1 MYVNKK
7 FIFSFIAFVLV
18 AFSVA
23 AQQERNDGFGQNRVQ
38 HRSFDWYYYST
49 DKFDIYYYEGG
60 KDYARLALDYLN
72 KEYNRITDVIGYAP
86 FNKTIIFLYNSY
98 TDLQQ
103 SNIGVEGDQFTI
115 AGQTN
120 FVKLQLEVAY
130 PGSAQKFKEEITYKL
145 TKILL
150 DDMMFGGSLAERF
163 QSAYLLSLANWFTEG
178 AARYVTYGWSVEM
191 DDYIRDFLA
200 RKNLKKLAR
209 LDENDAGFIGQSVWN
224 YIAVKYGT
232 GNISNILNLTR
243 YTRKE
248 ENSIAS
254 TLGLRFQTFVY
265 EWQNYYLLGGQ
276 SMDQYT
282 APNRENMIVSK
293 KNPDYKFSQVR
304 VNSAGTKLAYAVNYE
319 GTYKVIVEDIETGK
333 KNTVLKG
340 GYRVLTQES
349 NYNIPLID
357 WLNEQ
362 TIGFIYDKSGMF
374 FIGSYE
380 LETKERFE
388 KPLPKFDQIHDFSFN
403 YNGKLAIL
411 SANTDKRNDLFLVSM
426 RRSAIKRLTND
437 LFDDIHPRFVPGTD
451 AIVFSSNRNTRFLDE
466 AKDITALADLD
477 DNLDLFIYDLDT
489 TQNELHH
496 LTKTIGRDYYP
507 VPQNSETI
515 FFLSDQKGNSN
526 LYRYSLR
533 DSTYNQVTNF
543 NKSIIEFDLNGVN
556 DEFTFLM
563 LDGGVKRIFL
573 DKQFDLL
580 KSNFTTFTPRQNVL
594 QARALVKRISE
605 RNQQSEVTPEKP
617 VVKVQKD
624 PLLPD
629 SLLAKE
635 EPIITDTASTKDDSY
650 VDADDFVFEEE
661 AKFKNESLSFL
672 SILGNLE
679 AEPTVIGPLKYS
691 PRFSMDNITTS
702 FVIDPVR
709 NFGILLEAGMSDLL
723 ENHKLYGGML
733 FMTNFRNGDLFGE
746 YQYLKHRVDFKL
758 RFDRKVILFDLNPE
772 QSLAQK
778 YSLNSI
784 TFGASYPINNALRV
798 SFNPFFAFT
807 NFSNLERNF
816 VIGNPGQVQFAPNDT
831 QNYGG
836 FKSEVVFDNTKIYA
850 LNLYEGTR
858 GKLSFSSFTG
868 LTDIDKSFTNVTFD
882 LRNYKRLHREITF
895 ATRLFYNGFF
905 GKNKQNNLLGGV
917 DNWIFRGD
925 DPVRL
930 EDDRSVPPNYPFI
943 LRNETDNSGIL
954 FSEVVSNLRGFNF
967 GRLFGSNVLLFN
979 AELRFPVFLYL
990 SDGPIASNFLR
1001 NFQLVGFYDFG
1012 SAWTGTPPLNRDNS
1026 VNTFRVET
1034 DTQFD
1039 ATIKSFRNPWLSSYG
1054 FGLRTVVLGYY
1065 VRLDW
1070 ARPVEN
1076 FEAGDFRF
1084 HLSLGY
1090 DF

>member
-1 MYVNKK
+1 MYVNKRL
-7 FIFSFIAFVLV
+7 FFSIVMVLLGCFSAF
-18 AFSVA
+18 
-23 AQQERNDGFGQNRVQ
+23 AQQERNNGFGQNRVQ
-38 HRSFDWYYYST
+38 HGSFDWYYYST
-49 DKFDIYYYEGG
+49 DKFDIYYYQGG
-60 KDYARLALDYLN
+60 KDYALLALDYLN

-86 FNKTIIFLYNSY
+86 FNKTTIFLYNSY

-130 PGSAQKFKEEITYKL
+130 PGSAQKFKEEITYRL

-150 DDMMFGGSLAERF
+150 NDMMFGGSLAERF
-163 QSAYLLSLANWFTEG
+163 QSAYLLSLANWFLEG
-178 AARYVTYGWSVEM
+178 AARYVTFGWSVEM

-209 LDENDAGFIGQSVWN
+209 LENNDAGYIGQSVWN
-224 YIAVKYGT
+224 YIAIKYGS

-248 ENSIAS
+248 ENSIGS

-265 EWQNYYLLGGQ
+265 EWQNYYLLAGQ
-276 SMDQYT
+276 NMKGYE
-282 APNRENMIVSK
+282 APDRENMIAAK
-293 KNPDYKFSQVR
+293 KNPEYKFSQVR
-304 VNSAGTKLAYAVNYE
+304 VNSEGKKLAYAVNYE
-319 GTYKVIVEDIETGK
+319 GTYRVVVEDVESGK
-333 KNTVLKG
+333 KNTVLRG

-357 WLNEQ
+357 WLNDQ
-362 TIGFIYDKSGMF
+362 TIGFIYDKSGIF
-374 FIGSYE
+374 YIGSYD

-411 SANTDKRNDLFLVSM
+411 SANTDKRNDLFLISM

-466 AKDITALADLD
+466 AKDVKSLSELEA
-477 DNLDLFIYDLDT
+477 NLDLFIYDLDT

-496 LTKTIGRDYYP
+496 LTKTIGKDFHP
-507 VPQNSETI
+507 HPQNSETI
-515 FFLSDQKGNSN
+515 FFLSDQKGNTN

-533 DSTYNQVTNF
+533 DSTYDQVTNF
-543 NKSIIEFDLNGVN
+543 DKSIKEFDLNGIN

-563 LDGGVKRIFL
+563 LDGGVERIFL
-573 DKQFDLL
+573 NKKFDLR

-594 QARALVKRISE
+594 QARALVKRIE
-605 RNQQSEVTPEKP
+605 NRNRKEQ
-617 VVKVQKD
+617 VVKKADKD

-629 SLLAKE
+629 SLMAVE
-635 EPIITDTASTKDDSY
+635 VNIPVDTTKKRDEY
-650 VDADDFVFEEE
+650 IDADDFVFEEE

-702 FVIDPVR
+702 FVIDPIR

-723 ENHKLYGGML
+723 ENHKLYGGVL

-746 YQYLKHRVDFKL
+746 YQYLKHRVDFKV
-758 RFDRKVILFDLNPE
+758 RFDRKVIQFNPVE
-772 QSLAQK
+772 SSLAQK
-778 YSLNSI
+778 YSLNSV

-798 SFNPFFAFT
+798 SFNPFFAFS
-807 NFSNLERNF
+807 NFTNLEQNF
-816 VIGNPGQVQFAPNDT
+816 VIGNPGQINFAQNDS

-836 FKSEVVFDNTKIYA
+836 FKAEMVFDNTKVYA

-858 GKLSFSSFTG
+858 AKLKFSSYTGLSNTNKSFS
-868 LTDIDKSFTNVTFD
+868 NVTFD
-882 LRNYKRLHREITF
+882 IRNYKRLHREITF
-895 ATRLFYNGFF
+895 ATRLYYNGFF
-905 GKNKQNNLLGGV
+905 GNNKQNNLLGGV
-917 DNWIFRGD
+917 DNWIFRGE
-925 DPVRL
+925 DPVRP

-943 LRNETDNSGIL
+943 LNNEVDNSGIL
-954 FSEVVSNLRGFNF
+954 FSEIVTNLRGYNY
-967 GRLFGSNVLLFN
+967 GRLFGSNALLFN
-979 AELRFPVFLYL
+979 AEIRFPVFLYL
-990 SDGPIASNFLR
+990 TDGPIASNFLR
-1001 NFQLVGFYDFG
+1001 NFQMVGFYDFG
-1012 SAWTGTPPLNRDNS
+1012 SSWTGKPPLNRENS

-1039 ATIKSFRNPWLSSYG
+1039 ATIKSFRNPWLASYG

-1070 ARPVEN
+1070 ARPIEN
-1076 FEAGDFRF
+1076 FESGDFKF